1 MGTHKGLFEMHFQG
15 FTKFWALMVD
25 VGSVWEDVLHFY
37 FQRGEGE
44 TRKDRVN
51 SCLVTDKTVGAR
63 FNKNTPIIDALPV
76 HLLRQ
81 VSKLS

>member
-1 MGTHKGLFEMHFQG
+1 MGAHKGFFDMRFQG
-15 FTKFWALMVD
+15 LTKFWALMVD

-37 FQRGEGE
+37 FQRGRE

-51 SCLVTDKTVGAR
+51 SCLVTDKICGAR
-63 FNKNTPIIDALPV
+63 FNKNTSIIGALPV